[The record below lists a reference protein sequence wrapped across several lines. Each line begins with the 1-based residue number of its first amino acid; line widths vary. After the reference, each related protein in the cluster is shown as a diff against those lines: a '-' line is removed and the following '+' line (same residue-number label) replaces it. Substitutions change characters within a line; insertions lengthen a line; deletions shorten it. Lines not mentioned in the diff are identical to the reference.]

1 MTNIPLVDLAAQFDE
16 IKDEVQ
22 AGLDEVF
29 QTTAFVGGPQVTAFE
44 DQYADFAGVKHC
56 IGVAN
61 GTDALEMSFRAVGVR
76 AGDEVI
82 VPANTFIATAEA
94 VARIGATPVFVD
106 VRDDT
111 LLLDPRGIEAAI
123 SARTRAIAPVSLFG
137 QVATLD
143 EIADALGDRDIAMVE
158 DAAQSQGA
166 LRHGRRSGA
175 IAQVAA
181 TSFYPGKNLGAA
193 GDAGA
198 VTTDDDDIAR
208 CVRLMGAHGSGRKYE
223 HEMVGF
229 NSRLDTIQAVVLSAK
244 LGRLKDWNARRREAA
259 DRYVEL
265 LDGVAGIRL
274 PVSAEGNEHVWHLYV
289 VRVAERDAVLE
300 GLHERGVGAGI
311 HYPIPVHLS
320 TAFAHLGVGPG
331 TFPVAEGAA
340 REILSLPLHPHITL
354 AQQEQVVE
362 ALVDAMR

>member
-1 MTNIPLVDLAAQFDE
+1 MTNIPLVDLAAQFE
-16 IKDEVQ
+16 EVKDEVR
-22 AGLDEVF
+22 AGLEEVF
-29 QTTAFVGGPQVTAFE
+29 QTTAFVGGRQVTAFE
-44 DQYADFAGVKHC
+44 AEYADFVGVRHC

-94 VARIGATPVFVD
+94 VSRIGAIPVFVD
-106 VRDDT
+106 VREDT
-111 LLLDPRGIEAAI
+111 LLLDPESVEAAI

-137 QVATLD
+137 QIAALE
-143 EIADALGDRDIAMVE
+143 EIIEVVEDRHIAVVE

-166 LRHGRRSGA
+166 LRHGHRSGS
-175 IAQVAA
+175 IARVAA

-208 CVRLMGAHGSGRKYE
+208 NVRLMGAHGSERKYE
-223 HEMVGF
+223 HEMIGF

-259 DRYVEL
+259 DRYAEL
-265 LDGVAGIRL
+265 LEGAAGIRR
-274 PVSAEGNEHVWHLYV
+274 PVTTEGNEHVWHLYV
-289 VRVAERDAVLE
+289 VRVAGRDTVLE
-300 GLHERGVGAGI
+300 RLQDLGVGAGI
-311 HYPIPVHLS
+311 HYPIPVHL
-320 TAFAHLGVGPG
+320 TAAFRHLGVGLG
-331 TFPVAEGAA
+331 SFPVAEGAA
-340 REILSLPLHPHITL
+340 REILSLPLHPHITP

-362 ALVDAMR
+362 ALVDAMK